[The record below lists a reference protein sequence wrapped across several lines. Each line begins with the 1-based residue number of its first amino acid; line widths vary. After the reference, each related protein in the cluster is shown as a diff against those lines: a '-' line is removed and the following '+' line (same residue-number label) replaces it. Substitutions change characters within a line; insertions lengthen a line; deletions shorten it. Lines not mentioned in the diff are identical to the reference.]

1 MRTPKTPTTGRK
13 NEMQQDLAL
22 IDQEAEQLV
31 KSIGIPP
38 CPAILTS
45 LVREMRSDDPDFNRM
60 AKLISSDVGLAA
72 AMLKTVNSAFYG
84 LPTKATSIQ
93 QALVLLGLRT
103 VTHLV
108 TGLLLRQAFPVA
120 DGKFMER
127 FWDMSSNLAA
137 VSAQITRQ
145 IKSVNRDEAY
155 TFGLFRDC
163 GMPPLM
169 IKFADYARALDARGA
184 HSERS
189 ISELEE
195 EYCGIDHAQIG
206 QYLAKSWHL
215 SEQVCLAIL
224 WHHDPAALARE
235 HPELPAASLRLI
247 ALGMIAEH
255 VLRIY
260 RDEPVSHE
268 WQKSGALALDY
279 LGLSESDLADLAE
292 EAQQTLAQN

>member
-1 MRTPKTPTTGRK
+1 M
-13 NEMQQDLAL
+13 EQDLAV
-22 IDQEAEQLV
+22 IDQEAAQLV
-31 KSIGIPP
+31 KGIGIPP

-84 LPTKATSIQ
+84 LPTKATSVQ

-103 VTHLV
+103 VTHLI

-127 FWDMSSNLAA
+127 FWDMSSTIAA
-137 VSAQITRQ
+137 VAAQITRQ

-169 IKFADYARALDARGA
+169 LKFADYAHALAARGA

-224 WHHDPAALARE
+224 WHHDPSALALE

-247 ALGMIAEH
+247 ALAMIAEH
-255 VLRIY
+255 VLRTY

-268 WQKSGALALDY
+268 WQKNGVLALDY
-279 LGLSESDLADLAE
+279 LGLSEADLADLSE
-292 EAQQTLAQN
+292 EAQQTLAEH

>member
-1 MRTPKTPTTGRK
+1 M
-13 NEMQQDLAL
+13 EQDFAL

-45 LVREMRSDDPDFNRM
+45 LVREMRSDDPDFGRI
-60 AKLISSDVGLAA
+60 ARLISGDVGLAA
-72 AMLKTVNSAFYG
+72 AMLKTVNSPFYG
-84 LPTKATSIQ
+84 LPTKATSVQ

-127 FWDMSSNLAA
+127 FWDMSSNVASVA
-137 VSAQITRQ
+137 AQITRQ
-145 IKSVNRDEAY
+145 IKSINRDEAY
-155 TFGLFRDC
+155 TFELFRDC

-169 IKFADYARALDARGA
+169 IKFAGYARALDARVA

-206 QYLAKSWHL
+206 QYLAKS
-215 SEQVCLAIL
+215 
-224 WHHDPAALARE
+224 
-235 HPELPAASLRLI
+235 
-247 ALGMIAEH
+247 
-255 VLRIY
+255 
-260 RDEPVSHE
+260 
-268 WQKSGALALDY
+268 
-279 LGLSESDLADLAE
+279 
-292 EAQQTLAQN
+292 

>member
-1 MRTPKTPTTGRK
+1 
-13 NEMQQDLAL
+13 MQQDLVL
-22 IDQEAEQLV
+22 NDQEAEQLV

-45 LVREMRSDDPDFNRM
+45 LVREMRSEDPDFSRIT
-60 AKLISSDVGLAA
+60 KLISGDVGLAA
-72 AMLKTVNSAFYG
+72 AMLKTVNSPFYG
-84 LPTKATSIQ
+84 LPTKATSVQ

-120 DGKFMER
+120 NGKFMER
-127 FWDMSSNLAA
+127 FWDMSSSIASVA
-137 VSAQITRQ
+137 AQITRQ
-145 IKSVNRDEAY
+145 IKSINRDEAY

-169 IKFADYARALDARGA
+169 IKFADYARALDARVA

-224 WHHDPAALARE
+224 WHHDPSALARD
-235 HPELPAASLRLI
+235 HPELPASSPRLI

-255 VLRIY
+255 VLRTY
-260 RDEPVSHE
+260 RDEPASRE
-268 WQKSGALALDY
+268 WQQSGALALDC
-279 LGLSESDLADLAE
+279 LGLSETDFADLSG
-292 EAQQTLAQN
+292 EAQQVLARN